1 MKNVAVIFGGVSPER
16 DVSVITGAL
25 TLNSLDK
32 KEFNPIPVY
41 VDGNGRWLSGEELFD
56 IDGYK
61 NLNYKKLKSVV
72 LLTDGVLYE
81 VKGKKLKKIGEV
93 FAVINCM
100 HGGAGENGSL
110 AGYMETCGVPIAS
123 PSVLPSAVAMDKS
136 ASKIFFKGAKI
147 PCLPSV
153 AVKRKEEL
161 PKELPFDFP
170 VIVKPACGG
179 SSIGINVVS
188 DAEGLNPAVSE
199 ALKFGEKAV
208 IEPYITDYTEINCA
222 AYRKADGEIVI
233 SPCEK
238 PIKKENILSFDDKY
252 SDGTHE
258 FPAKISGKIAD
269 KIRGLTARVYEFLEF
284 DGVIRTDFMVING
297 KVFVNEINAV
307 PGSLAFYLF
316 CDTLKEYSS
325 MLNELISAAVKKYK
339 RKKGY
344 VTRYDS
350 KILSFSGAKG
360 TKRR

>member
-1 MKNVAVIFGGVSPER
+1 MKNVAVFFGGVSPER

-32 KEFNPIPVY
+32 QKFNPVPVY
-41 VDGNGRWLSGEELFD
+41 VDDDGRWLSGEELFD

-61 NLNYKKLKSVV
+61 NLKHKKLKRVV

-81 VKGKKLKKIGEV
+81 VKGKKLKKIGEI

-100 HGGAGENGSL
+100 HGGEGENGSFS
-110 AGYMETCGVPIAS
+110 GYVETCGVPIAS

-136 ASKIFFKGAKI
+136 ASKLFFKGAKI

-153 AVKRKEEL
+153 TVKKHEKL
-161 PKELPFDFP
+161 PKELPFAFP

-188 DAEGLNPAVSE
+188 DAELLNSAVNK

-208 IEPYITDYTEINCA
+208 IESYIKDYTEINCA
-222 AYRKADGEIVI
+222 AYRKADGEIVV

-238 PIKKENILSFDDKY
+238 PVKKEDILSFDDKY

-269 KIRGLTARVYEFLEF
+269 RIRRLTVRIYELFGF
-284 DGVIRTDFMVING
+284 DGIVRTDFMIING
-297 KVFVNEINAV
+297 KVYVNEINAV

-316 CDTLKEYSS
+316 CDSLKEFSS
-325 MLNELISAAVKKYK
+325 LLNELITAAEKK
-339 RKKGY
+339 RKDKKEY

-350 KILSFSGAKG
+350 KILSFNGAKG
-360 TKRR
+360 AKRR